1 MDVITRTEQLRATVA
16 TARQAG
22 ARIALVPTMGNLH
35 EGHLSLI
42 TTARTRADVVI
53 ASVFVNPAQFGPG
66 EDYDAYPR
74 TLERDQALLAGQGTD
89 VLFAPAVAEVYP
101 HGDTTRTSVE
111 VTGITDR
118 LCGASRPGHFR
129 GVTTVVSKL
138 FNMVQPDVAV
148 FGQKDFQQ
156 LQVIRRMVEDLDFPI
171 RIIGAPTK
179 REASGL
185 AMSSRNGYLDE
196 SEKQQA
202 AAIYRTLC
210 ACAEDLRSGARDFA
224 DLETQ
229 AVTGLADA
237 GFRVDYFQI
246 CRQRDLEPAGKGDQE
261 LAILVAAWLGN
272 TRLIDN
278 LLVNLD

>member
-1 MDVITRTEQLRATVA
+1 MEVLTRTDQLRAAVA
-16 TARQAG
+16 KARQAG
-22 ARIALVPTMGNLH
+22 ARIAFVPTMGNLH
-35 EGHLSLI
+35 DGHLSLI

-53 ASVFVNPAQFGPG
+53 ASIFVNPAQFGPD
-66 EDYDAYPR
+66 EDYETYPR
-74 TLERDQALLAGQGTD
+74 TLERDQALLASQGTD
-89 VLFAPAVAEVYP
+89 FLFTPTVAEVYP

-171 RIIGAPTK
+171 QVMGAPTL
-179 REASGL
+179 REQSGL
-185 AMSSRNGYLDE
+185 AMSSRNGYLNE
-196 SEKQQA
+196 SQKQQA
-202 AAIYRTLC
+202 AGIYRALC
-210 ACAEDLRSGARDFA
+210 ACASDIESGARDFA

-229 AVTGLADA
+229 AVIDLADA
-237 GFRVDYFQI
+237 GFRIDYFQI
-246 CRQRDLEPAGKGDQE
+246 CRQSDLEPAMEADRE
-261 LAILVAAWLGN
+261 LAILAAAWLGD

-278 LLVNLD
+278 VQVNLD